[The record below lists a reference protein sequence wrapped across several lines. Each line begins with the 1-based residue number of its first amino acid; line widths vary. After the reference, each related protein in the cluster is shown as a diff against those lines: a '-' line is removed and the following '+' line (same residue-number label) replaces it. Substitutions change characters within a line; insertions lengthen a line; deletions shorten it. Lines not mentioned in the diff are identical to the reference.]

1 MRNVLR
7 NAVAMLGASSAS
19 LTRRARSAA
28 RRAASCLVTVSVQVD
43 SELHR
48 RWPELRAKIA
58 SSGVADI
65 AEQPDWLLTTI
76 DELDDLAVLQP
87 AAAAKLGLPLIRLG
101 PLSSGDAQAALAPIL
116 TLLQRQK
123 ALLALSDRPPDRV
136 DACKVDPRNPET
148 CLPASSLHD
157 IGPMLAT
164 RCATIPASRSSLPC
178 SKLRPAWG
186 LASPECA
193 GRKPSSG
200 SSQAKAF

>member
-19 LTRRARSAA
+19 LTLAA
-28 RRAASCLVTVSVQVD
+28 PAPPPAAPQAVSSTVSLQVD

-123 ALLALSDRPPDRV
+123 ALLALSDRPPGRV

-148 CLPASSLHD
+148 CLPASSLH
-157 IGPMLAT
+157 LT
-164 RCATIPASRSSLPC
+164 RVAPAPRLWP
-178 SKLRPAWG
+178 
-186 LASPECA
+186 
-193 GRKPSSG
+193 
-200 SSQAKAF
+200 